1 MIRKLLL
8 TLLIVSSTQLLA
20 QGIDTDSTHHSIVM
34 RSKSPYKLSYI
45 IGEKKR
51 IKIYDKKG
59 RTAKGRLYF
68 ITDSTVQIINT
79 ITLKK
84 DTLRIKDINKI
95 RTSSLISQA
104 AGTTGMLTGGGF
116 FFGGIDL
123 IASGAGPG
131 ASPNYG
137 PVAIFFG
144 LVCLAA
150 SIPVITVSAA
160 LLNGKA
166 LPVQSYDLKL
176 HTSKG
181 YKLKRKHLKY
191 LYPRT

>member
-20 QGIDTDSTHHSIVM
+20 QGIDTDSTHHYIVM
-34 RSKSPYKLSYI
+34 RSKSPYKLSYV

-79 ITLKK
+79 FTLKK

-104 AGTTGMLTGGGF
+104 AGTTGMLSGGGF
-116 FFGGIDL
+116 FFGGIGL

>member
-1 MIRKLLL
+1 MLKPFLFLFVLL
-8 TLLIVSSTQLLA
+8 SSSQLQS
-20 QGIDTDSTHHSIVM
+20 QGIDTDSTHHYIVM
-34 RSKSPYKLSYI
+34 RSKSPYKLSYV

-51 IKIYDKKG
+51 IKIYDKNG
-59 RTAKGRLYF
+59 RAAKGRLYF
-68 ITDSTVQIINT
+68 ITDSTVQVINT
-79 ITLKK
+79 FSLKR
-84 DTLRIKDINKI
+84 DTIKIKDIKKI
-95 RTSSLISQA
+95 RTSSLVSQA

-116 FFGGIDL
+116 FFGGIGL

-160 LLNGKA
+160 FLNGKA
-166 LPVQSYDLKL
+166 LPVHSYDLKL
-176 HTSKG
+176 HTAKG